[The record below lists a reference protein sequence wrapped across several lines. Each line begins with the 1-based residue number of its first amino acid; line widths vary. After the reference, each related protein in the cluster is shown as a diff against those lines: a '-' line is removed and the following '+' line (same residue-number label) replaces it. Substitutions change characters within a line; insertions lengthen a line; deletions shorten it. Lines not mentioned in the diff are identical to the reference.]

1 MKELTKVFDGNEL
14 RVDMIN
20 DKEFYI
26 DVTGI
31 ARKYG
36 KDFRDWSNSKRVS
49 DTIKK
54 WEKSQSLSVTEMI
67 IKTGN
72 ARKIHNKLLMS
83 FARWISID
91 FEIFADNMVYDIIT
105 GNLAD
110 KYQCEMQ
117 EALTK
122 SRQCNVYV
130 QGENKFTSCRGLL
143 QNVPELASKYDEKSI
158 KDLLFAKGL
167 IEPVYKQVKT
177 WRVTDKGRKT
187 DLFNLDSHGT
197 ILYNI
202 DNTTKA
208 INQLVIAESIRE
220 NSQIKKISVYNG
232 FTGDFYCQFDSLSE
246 AERQLGVTGISGVLN
261 GKRQKKHI
269 RGMVFRDDEPK
280 DKIEPL
286 SGDDLKKIF
295 RDINV
300 FKNGIFI
307 KRCKTLKEAGS
318 IGGNGTTQVK
328 RLIDSGKANQSGY
341 TYAYANLE
349 FSRR

>member
-36 KDFRDWSNSKRVS
+36 KDITGWIRSKGTVEYMS
-49 DTIKK
+49 
-54 WEKSQSLSVTEMI
+54 ELLTENPARTL
-67 IKTGN
+67 IKTE
-72 ARKIHNKLLMS
+72 ARGSTKIHNKMLIP
-83 FARWISID
+83 FARFISAK
-91 FEIFADNMVYDIIT
+91 FAVWADNMIYDIIT

-117 EALTK
+117 EALAK
-122 SRQCNVYV
+122 SRACNVYV
-130 QGENKFTSCRGLL
+130 KNGVKFTSCKGLL
-143 QNVPELASKYDEKSI
+143 QNVPELANKYDEKSI

-167 IEPVYKQVKT
+167 IEPIYQQTKR
-177 WRVTDKGRKT
+177 WRITDKGKKT
-187 DLFNLDSHGT
+187 DLFDLDSHGT

-232 FTGDFYCQFDSLSE
+232 FTGDFYCQFDSLNE

-280 DKIEPL
+280 DKIKPL